1 MITILH
7 GDDIATSRKYY
18 KTLQKKDDPFFDG
31 DRITLEDIKNAVQST
46 TLFDDSKTISIE
58 NFFSKRKP
66 SKEMETI
73 IEYVKISGKDHDVL
87 FWESKPLSKKTL
99 SAFSN
104 ATIKAYTFP
113 QSLFA
118 FLEALQPENTKTLLN
133 LYHQALTHTEA
144 EMILAMLTRQV
155 RLLLVI
161 SEDSANPIE
170 EMKRLAPWQKSKL
183 LFQSRQFSLQKLQ
196 NLHSQLYTL
205 DVQSKTG
212 GLSLPLSQS
221 IDIFLASI

>member
-7 GDDIATSRKYY
+7 GDDIAASRNYY
-18 KTLQKKDDPFFDG
+18 KTLQKKDDLIFDG
-31 DRITLEDIKNAVQST
+31 DRITLDDIKNVVQST
-46 TLFDDSKTISIE
+46 TLFNDTKTISIE

-73 IEYVKISGKDHDVL
+73 IEYVKISGKDHDVI
-87 FWESKPLSKKTL
+87 FWESKPLTKKTL
-99 SAFSN
+99 SAFPN
-104 ATIKAYTFP
+104 ATIKVYTFP

-118 FLEALQPENTKTLLN
+118 FLEALQPENTKTLLQ
-133 LYHQALTHTEA
+133 LYHQTLTHTEA

-155 RLLLVI
+155 RLLLAI
-161 SEDSANPIE
+161 SEDAANPIE

-183 LFQSRQFSLQKLQ
+183 LSQSRQFSLQKLQ
-196 NLHSQLYTL
+196 NLHSQLYAL

-221 IDIFLASI
+221 IDFFLASI